1 MISVTH
7 FGNDAAP
14 TSGAAR
20 SREPLYLFVG
30 TYERMTRWMRS
41 HPRIPA
47 ADVVRAASGRDLLG
61 RTRPVVFV
69 IEHGYQQTEEDLR
82 SLDHARAI
90 NVGAQFRGRT
100 LYA

>member
-1 MISVTH
+1 MTH
-7 FGNDAAP
+7 FSPGSST
-14 TSGAAR
+14 TSSGDR
-20 SREPLYLFVG
+20 SRQPLYLFVG
-30 TYERMTRWMRS
+30 THERMRHWQRS

-47 ADVVRAASGRDLLG
+47 GDMIWAASGRDLLG

-69 IEHGYQQTEEDLR
+69 VQHGYQQTEQDLR